1 MAGVSSSERPRG
13 TVVAVLSL
21 LGATLFW
28 AGNYVVGEAAVATID
43 PASLVFLRWLFA
55 AVPLIVIARLVERPS
70 WRQALRAWP
79 WLLALSV
86 TGVVGYTLLLYGAL
100 QYTSAFNASL
110 INAFNPALIALAAA
124 VFLRERLTATSVIG
138 VLLALAGVLIVLS
151 RGDLGALASD
161 GFGLGDLLMIGAIL
175 AWTVYTILGRVA
187 PKVPPI
193 TATAV
198 QAVIAAALM
207 APVTLLTGG
216 PALPA
221 DGAGWWALAY
231 IVIFPSV
238 LSYLLWN
245 RALTVI
251 PPGRAGVFLNL
262 LTVFTAVL
270 TVLTGQAITLPQILG
285 GLVILAGIAIANTHV
300 FRRSPRP
307 GVPARP

>member
-1 MAGVSSSERPRG
+1 
-13 TVVAVLSL
+13 
-21 LGATLFW
+21 
-28 AGNYVVGEAAVATID
+28 
-43 PASLVFLRWLFA
+43 
-55 AVPLIVIARLVERPS
+55 
-70 WRQALRAWP
+70 
-79 WLLALSV
+79 
-86 TGVVGYTLLLYGAL
+86 
-100 QYTSAFNASL
+100 
-110 INAFNPALIALAAA
+110 
-124 VFLRERLTATSVIG
+124 
-138 VLLALAGVLIVLS
+138 
-151 RGDLGALASD
+151 
-161 GFGLGDLLMIGAIL
+161 
-175 AWTVYTILGRVA
+175 
-187 PKVPPI
+187 
-193 TATAV
+193 V

>member
-1 MAGVSSSERPRG
+1 MTGVTSPARPSG
-13 TVVAVLSL
+13 TVIAVLSL

-43 PASLVFLRWLFA
+43 PVSLVFLRWLFA
-55 AVPLIVIARLVERPS
+55 AVPLIVIAQLVERPA
-70 WRQALRAWP
+70 WKQALHAWP
-79 WLLALSV
+79 WLLALSL
-86 TGVVGYTLLLYGAL
+86 TGVIGYTLLLYGAL

-124 VFLRERLTATSVIG
+124 IFLRERLTATGVIG
-138 VLLALAGVLIVLS
+138 VLLALAGVIIVLS
-151 RGDLGALASD
+151 RGDLGALVSG
-161 GFGLGDLLMIGAIL
+161 GFGLGDLLMIGAIV

-193 TATAV
+193 TSTAV
-198 QAVIAAALM
+198 QAVMAAAVM

-216 PALPA
+216 PTLPS
-221 DGAGWWALAY
+221 DGPDWWALAY

-262 LTVFTAVL
+262 LTVFTALL
-270 TVLTGQAITLPQILG
+270 TVLAGQSITLPQILG
-285 GLVILAGIAIANTHV
+285 GIVILAGIAIANAAA
-300 FRRSPRP
+300 FRRTPRP
-307 GVPARP
+307 EASAMP

>member
-1 MAGVSSSERPRG
+1 MASVSSSERPRG

-43 PASLVFLRWLFA
+43 PISLVFLRWLFA
-55 AVPLIVIARLVERPS
+55 ALPLIVIAVLVERPS
-70 WRQALRAWP
+70 WKQALRAWP

-110 INAFNPALIALAAA
+110 INAFNPALIVLAAA
-124 VFLRERLTATSVIG
+124 IFLRERLTATSVIG

-151 RGDLGALASD
+151 RGDLGALASG
-161 GFGLGDLLMIGAIL
+161 GFGLGDLLMIGAIV

-193 TATAV
+193 TSTAV
-198 QAVIAAALM
+198 QAVMAAALM
-207 APVTLLTGG
+207 AAVTWFTGG
-216 PALPA
+216 PTLPVDA
-221 DGAGWWALAY
+221 PGWWALAY
-231 IVIFPSV
+231 IVVFPSV

-285 GLVILAGIAIANTHV
+285 GLVILAGIAIANAAA
-300 FRRSPRP
+300 FRRTPLVGDRR
-307 GVPARP
+307 G

>member
-1 MAGVSSSERPRG
+1 MPQSAGRSRG
-13 TVVAVLSL
+13 TLVAVLSL

-28 AGNYVVGEAAVATID
+28 AGNYVVGEAAVATVD
-43 PASLVFLRWLFA
+43 PVSLVFLRWLFA
-55 AVPLIVIARLVERPS
+55 AVPLIVIAQLVERPS
-70 WRQALRAWP
+70 WREALRAWP
-79 WLLALSV
+79 WLLALSA

-124 VFLRERLTATSVIG
+124 VFLRERLTITSVLG

-151 RGDLGALASD
+151 RGDLGSLASN

-187 PKVPPI
+187 PKAPPI
-193 TATAV
+193 TSTAV
-198 QAVIAAALM
+198 QAVMAAALM
-207 APVTLLTGG
+207 APVTVLTGG
-216 PALPA
+216 PTLPA

-231 IVIFPSV
+231 IVVFPSV

-270 TVLTGQAITLPQILG
+270 TVLTGQAITLPQVVG
-285 GLVILAGIAIANTHV
+285 GLVILAGIAIANAHV
-300 FRRSPRP
+300 FRTRRAEAS
-307 GVPARP
+307 AR